1 MNLSWQ
7 NDEALI
13 EVYNEIDNL
22 AFERKL
28 RPIVFI
34 IATNRKFDLM
44 SFEQSLS
51 GSLKG
56 SAICNIEGLI
66 HLFVG
71 HTNLIP
77 STNKC
82 DFLSVKKVKMSSPE
96 LNKKDDIGYI
106 REFQRKL
113 ARKACEN
120 FENPIIVIMDDDLRF
135 ESLMLH
141 KGQLELGYPFSYVH
155 EIYNFSTQFECD
167 VALGSVTGS
176 PPLPATSCMRT
187 FLQDFLSAKV
197 PKNNSENWNE
207 SDYYYDLSET
217 RTNWGAWEIIQKPDI
232 SQNNAEYFLNQM
244 FFTCSKNRPLII
256 TQLPSNEV
264 PYETVTRGGNTVI
277 YNSKY
282 ITEIVHPKLP
292 RRGDSIWSILALE
305 KNAKI
310 LKFSAP
316 LYHDRGNETYNNS
329 NLIQRMIDDIF
340 GASLQRAM
348 LQHLDDFEK
357 ILGNRIKRQLETI
370 HDCLRLINL
379 IENTYPIKRGIVGT
393 FWGLTKKEQRIFIST
408 AKSKL
413 VRLQKHLIN
422 YLLSIDENV
431 EKGTILAKSLRY
443 DLTKVMI
450 K

>member
-13 EVYNEIDNL
+13 EIYNEIDNL

-34 IATNRKFDLM
+34 IATNRKFDLT

-51 GSLKG
+51 ESLKG
-56 SAICNIEGLI
+56 SAICNIKGLM

-71 HTNLIP
+71 HTNFIP
-77 STNKC
+77 SQNKC
-82 DFLSVKKVKMSSPE
+82 DFLSVKKVKMDSPE
-96 LNKKDDIGYI
+96 LNKKDDIGCI

-135 ESLMLH
+135 ESLMLENE
-141 KGQLELGYPFSYVH
+141 QLKLGYPFSYVH
-155 EIYNFSTQFECD
+155 EIYNFSNQFECD

-187 FLQDFLSAKV
+187 FLQDFLSTEIQ
-197 PKNNSENWNE
+197 KNNSENWNE
-207 SDYYYDLSET
+207 LDYYYDLSET
-217 RTNWGAWEIIQKPDI
+217 RNNWDAWKIIQKPDV

-256 TQLPSNEV
+256 SQLPSNKV
-264 PYETVTRGGNTVI
+264 PYETVIRGGNTVI

-292 RRGDSIWSILALE
+292 RRGDAIWAILALE

-316 LYHDRGNETYNNS
+316 LYHDRDNETYNAS
-329 NLIQRMIDDIF
+329 NLKQRMVDDIF

-348 LQHLDDFEK
+348 LQNLDDFEK

-379 IENTYPIKRGIVGT
+379 IENTYAKKRGIIGT
-393 FWGLTKKEQRIFIST
+393 FWGLTKKEQKVFIKT

-413 VRLQKHLIN
+413 VYLQKHLIN
-422 YLLSIDENV
+422 YSLTICKNV